1 MRRFLVTVATLLAV
15 AFAATACG
23 DTAPNNTVANITA
36 TDDTAPDDTTPGDT
50 APDDTAPDDTATN
63 NDEQPLGAGPYPI
76 ADLTV
81 AAYTDGSDNST
92 GSVYRLACLG
102 DTATL
107 TGDSVAL
114 SADSMCLTLN
124 DDSVR
129 TRLIDGFPD
138 EMACTMQYGGPELA
152 VITGTLDGQP
162 VDTTVDRTN
171 GCGIAEWTGLLGH
184 LLPPP
189 SA

>member
-1 MRRFLVTVATLLAV
+1 MRRFLVIVATLLAV
-15 AFAATACG
+15 SFAATACG
-23 DTAPNNTVANITA
+23 DTAPNITA
-36 TDDTAPDDTTPGDT
+36 DDDTTPDDTAPDDTAPDDT

-81 AAYTDGSDNST
+81 NAYTDGNDMST

-107 TGDSVAL
+107 TGESVAL

-138 EMACTMQYGGPELA
+138 ETACTMQYGGPELA

>member
-1 MRRFLVTVATLLAV
+1 MRCFMITVATLLAV
-15 AFAATACG
+15 SLAATACG
-23 DTAPNNTVANITA
+23 DTPTNETVANITG
-36 TDDTAPDDTTPGDT
+36 TNDTAPNDT
-50 APDDTAPDDTATN
+50 APND
-63 NDEQPLGAGPYPI
+63 DEQPLGAGPYPI

-81 AAYTDGSDNST
+81 TAYTDGSDMST

-124 DDSVR
+124 DDSAR
-129 TRLIDGFPD
+129 TRLIEGFPD
-138 EMACTMQYGGPELA
+138 KIACTMQYGGPELA

-184 LLPPP
+184 LLPSP
-189 SA
+189 ST